1 MSIGSPVVLDATTG
15 STLFTP
21 LTAISTKRDD
31 PEFFSEK
38 LLQNLIADAPSVLP
52 VREFFPATTALFS
65 LAREV
70 PVDIGGSDGRIDNL
84 LVTNNGHLVIVETK
98 LYRNPDAT
106 RSVVTQTLQYGM
118 AVSEMSVL
126 ELEAK
131 IRLGQNPA
139 LRPDES
145 IRDCVSRLAA
155 NMDVPSDGLSDDFD
169 ASLEQYLRQGDVL
182 LLVATD
188 AIRVGVSRISHWLNE
203 QSSSAPFKFGLVELK
218 FYKFGDQRIVIPRTT
233 LRTREVSRHVVVVD
247 IKPQAGTE
255 ASAVVQ
261 SDFRSTPGGGILQE
275 SRSIKSAKQPL
286 TKAQLF
292 QMVSP
297 DDLPTVEQL
306 LEQMEKIGLDQNSSS
321 SWLRVGIT
329 HPEDGDFFPLVY
341 FGYKDVFIFIP
352 KRILNAVDGNN
363 GAIPIAFRKKGGEFG
378 FYRPTQIENPNGLSV
393 KYPALKSRVPEFAS
407 YIGEFSIQFLDALQA
422 NEPG

>member
-155 NMDVPSDGLSDDFD
+155 NMDVPSDGLDE
-169 ASLEQYLRQGDVL
+169 A
-182 LLVATD
+182 AT
-188 AIRVGVSRISHWLNE
+188 RSN
-203 QSSSAPFKFGLVELK
+203 AP
-218 FYKFGDQRIVIPRTT
+218 DN
-233 LRTREVSRHVVVVD
+233 
-247 IKPQAGTE
+247 A
-255 ASAVVQ
+255 
-261 SDFRSTPGGGILQE
+261 
-275 SRSIKSAKQPL
+275 L
-286 TKAQLF
+286 T
-292 QMVSP
+292 
-297 DDLPTVEQL
+297 DT
-306 LEQMEKIGLDQNSSS
+306 I
-321 SWLRVGIT
+321 
-329 HPEDGDFFPLVY
+329 
-341 FGYKDVFIFIP
+341 
-352 KRILNAVDGNN
+352 
-363 GAIPIAFRKKGGEFG
+363 
-378 FYRPTQIENPNGLSV
+378 
-393 KYPALKSRVPEFAS
+393 
-407 YIGEFSIQFLDALQA
+407 
-422 NEPG
+422 

>member
-329 HPEDGDFFPLVY
+329 HPEDGDFFPWSFVEST
-341 FGYKDVFIFIP
+341 VIFQ
-352 KRILNAVDGNN
+352 
-363 GAIPIAFRKKGGEFG
+363 AIAK
-378 FYRPTQIENPNGLSV
+378 
-393 KYPALKSRVPEFAS
+393 
-407 YIGEFSIQFLDALQA
+407 FSLPQ
-422 NEPG
+422 